1 MIGEN
6 YLCIDIGGSHIKA
19 AVLDASGLIIQP
31 YSKAVTPAKADP
43 QQLLKAIQQLVTH
56 FSNYDKIAVGFPGY
70 IKNGVVQTAPNLDNE
85 SWRCVEL
92 QSKISEALQK
102 PCKLV
107 NDADLQ
113 GIGIVEGHGFE
124 IMITLGTGFG
134 SAFLYNGV
142 LLPHIELAHHP
153 LTKKMTYDDF
163 IGEKAIEK
171 IGKKKWNKRMQKVL
185 KILKTVFNYDHLYLG
200 GGNTEKINFP
210 LDENITKVTN
220 LDGIKGGPRMW
231 VTTT

>member
-85 SWRCVEL
+85 SWRCV
-92 QSKISEALQK
+92 Q
-102 PCKLV
+102 
-107 NDADLQ
+107 
-113 GIGIVEGHGFE
+113 
-124 IMITLGTGFG
+124 T
-134 SAFLYNGV
+134 
-142 LLPHIELAHHP
+142 
-153 LTKKMTYDDF
+153 
-163 IGEKAIEK
+163 AIK
-171 IGKKKWNKRMQKVL
+171 
-185 KILKTVFNYDHLYLG
+185 
-200 GGNTEKINFP
+200 
-210 LDENITKVTN
+210 N
-220 LDGIKGGPRMW
+220 L
-231 VTTT
+231 